1 MDLAED
7 NGVGSGS
14 NESGDSA
21 TSGSTTLLEVPLM
34 VFLGTVE
41 WLGLGDFRGD
51 RSGQSAR
58 EVNPVDGTQGSIQ
71 LRIVVVEDH

>member
-1 MDLAED
+1 MAEG
-7 NGVGSGS
+7 NGVGIGS

-21 TSGSTTLLEVPLM
+21 TSRSTTLFEIPLV
-34 VFLGTVE
+34 VFLGAVE
-41 WLGLGDFRGD
+41 RCGLGNLRGN

-58 EVNPVDGTQGSIQ
+58 EVNLVDGTQGSIQ

>member
-1 MDLAED
+1 MAED
-7 NGVGSGS
+7 NGIGTGS

-21 TSGSTTLLEVPLM
+21 TSRSTTLFEIPLM

-41 WLGLGDFRGD
+41 WLGRGDFRGN

-58 EVNPVDGTQGSIQ
+58 EENPVDGTQGSIK